1 MPPDQPDLFTEI
13 ENIKQV
19 HGNDT
24 RAMVRETAMVLFF
37 RYGETPNASRI
48 YQLLRKGSMTTIQD
62 AIKSFWDDI
71 RNKTQLRLVAPG
83 VPQSL
88 LDILANFAVPAWQL
102 AQEES
107 RKTFADLRVELET
120 QLQAHIEHAEQRTTD
135 ALQNALRLEQ
145 AAEDARHQTEQEREA
160 RYRAEQRASEL
171 QAELATRDES
181 IAQLN
186 NRLESANTLLQ
197 AQRGEAEKDRSALL
211 NQIASI
217 TNERTREREM
227 IEGLRKRSLADVE
240 TARSDAM
247 AAKKELQAV
256 RGEVDRE
263 RSRGLARNEA
273 LSKEIAM
280 LREEISTLKQ
290 RLEGASGRE
299 VAQKETMERL
309 REDRL
314 KLQNKVES
322 LIQENG
328 RLSAEVEKIPT
339 LARQIEAL
347 QRPKAEE
354 EDIQAAKPSTKKSPG
369 RI

>member
-1 MPPDQPDLFTEI
+1 MHPDQPDLFTEI

-83 VPQSL
+83 VPQPL
-88 LDILANFAVPAWQL
+88 LDILANFAVPAWQM

-107 RKTFADLRVELET
+107 RKTFADLRLELET
-120 QLQAHIEHAEQRTTD
+120 QLQARIESAEQRTTD

-145 AAEDARHQTEQEREA
+145 AAEDAQNQTNQEREA
-160 RYRAEQRASEL
+160 RYRADQRASEL
-171 QAELATRDES
+171 QAELATREES
-181 IAQLN
+181 ITQLN

-197 AQRGEAEKDRSALL
+197 SQRDEAEKDRSALL

-247 AAKKELQAV
+247 AAKKELLAV

-299 VAQKETMERL
+299 IAQKETMEQL

-328 RLSAEVEKIPT
+328 RLSAEAEKIPT

-347 QRPKAEE
+347 QQPKAEE
-354 EDIQAAKPSTKKSPG
+354 EEIQAAKPSTKKSPG